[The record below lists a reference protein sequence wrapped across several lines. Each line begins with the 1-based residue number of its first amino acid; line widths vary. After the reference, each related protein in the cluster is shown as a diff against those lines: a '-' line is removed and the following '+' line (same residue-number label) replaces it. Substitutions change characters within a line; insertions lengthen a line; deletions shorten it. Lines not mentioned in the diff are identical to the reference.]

1 MGVAP
6 KKHNLRVLTF
16 LQIVCPR
23 QLPRV
28 TSKTTPNHIVK
39 NFLLTVVLLAAAYVI
54 SYACLVRP
62 ASIPEVKGAPPWK
75 RAPEYAISG
84 GFVRT
89 VYDPL
94 LKLDRRLF
102 PQRWEF

>member
-1 MGVAP
+1 M
-6 KKHNLRVLTF
+6 

-23 QLPRV
+23 PRLRA
-28 TSKTTPNHIVK
+28 TSNATQNHAVK
-39 NFLLTVVLLAAAYVI
+39 NFLLTVILIAAAYVI

-89 VYDPL
+89 VYEPL
-94 LKLDRRLF
+94 LTLDRRLL
-102 PQRWEF
+102 PKRWEF